1 MQWLPFG
8 HLKILLLFGIF
19 FSHCPWISCP
29 CQNSSPYNDTIF
41 PYTTMTIPI
50 FSHISYFP
58 TLEILLPRYF
68 IKIPICILFLSVPM
82 LTVSA
87 SRAMVGVL
95 NGSDECDKN
104 SSIQPNL
111 NSPSKIAPNN
121 QETFPF
127 LMLLGITPP
136 CTCIRQ
142 SRVAVVNSCYSGGCG
157 GGCDFVSGGI
167 ESGVVND
174 WGLQQAETTS
184 RSGLELYFFVI
195 LFWFSP
201 WIHGR
206 ERECEVHVA
215 LVSFLL
221 LQCQHGSHMWL
232 TRREQILVSFLFL
245 IF

>member
-8 HLKILLLFGIF
+8 HLKTLLLFGTLF
-19 FSHCPWISCP
+19 FPIAREFLLSMSKLLPLQWP
-29 CQNSSPYNDTIF
+29 SPYNDTIF

-50 FSHISYFP
+50 FSHISCFP

-174 WGLQQAETTS
+174 WGLQQVETTS
-184 RSGLELYFFVI
+184 RSGLELYFLSFY
-195 LFWFSP
+195 FD
-201 WIHGR
+201 
-206 ERECEVHVA
+206 
-215 LVSFLL
+215 FLL
-221 LQCQHGSHMWL
+221 GYMEERGSVRSMWL
-232 TRREQILVSFLFL
+232 
-245 IF
+245 